1 MHSQFWSSRLGR
13 LVLGL
18 GVFTFAFWALAA
30 AAFLAWS
37 PSRGVALA
45 AAGQLGS
52 RRVHASDA
60 VETPDPGDDSCT
72 AGCDASSFSYSTG
85 SGDDDQPDFA
95 WAVLDGSGSMT
106 IDGGEA
112 DQVRVHARHG
122 QPLFWFRDGDE
133 EFWVTD
139 RAIIDEARRA
149 TARVTE
155 LGREMGKVG
164 AEMGRHG
171 AAMGRI
177 GGRMGS
183 ISARLAMAEARLA
196 TDPDLT
202 STELEHQRELLNEMR
217 NQVHALQAQLDDQQG
232 EHARSQRE
240 LSRRMSELS
249 AQHQD
254 ALREA
259 RTKVREISRRARREG
274 KAERPHANA

>member
-1 MHSQFWSSRLGR
+1 MHSVFWSSPLGR
-13 LVLGL
+13 VIVAL
-18 GVFTFAFWALAA
+18 GVFTFAFWALAV
-30 AAFLAWS
+30 AAFFAWS
-37 PSRGVALA
+37 PSRGVAMA
-45 AAGQLGS
+45 AAIQLAPHA
-52 RRVHASDA
+52 VPASDA
-60 VETPDPGDDSCT
+60 VTTPDTEDDSCT
-72 AGCDASSFSYSTG
+72 AGCDASSNSFSYSTG
-85 SGDDDQPDFA
+85 SDDEPDFA
-95 WAVLDGSGSMT
+95 WAVLDGNGSMT
-106 IDGGEA
+106 IDGGDA
-112 DQVRVHARHG
+112 NDARVHARRG

-133 EFWVTD
+133 EFWVFD
-139 RAIIDEARRA
+139 RAIVDEARRA

-155 LGREMGKVG
+155 LGREMGKLG

-183 ISARLAMAEARLA
+183 ISARIAMVEARLA
-196 TDPDLT
+196 SDPDLS
-202 STELEHQRELLNEMR
+202 STELEHQRELLHQMR
-217 NQVHALQAQLDDQQG
+217 DQVHELQAQLDGQQS

-259 RTKVREISRRARREG
+259 RTKVRELSRRARREG